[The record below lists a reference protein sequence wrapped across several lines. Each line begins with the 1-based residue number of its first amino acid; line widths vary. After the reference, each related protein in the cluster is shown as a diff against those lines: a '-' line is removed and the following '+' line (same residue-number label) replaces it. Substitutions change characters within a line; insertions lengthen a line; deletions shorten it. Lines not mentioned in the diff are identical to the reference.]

1 MRADL
6 RLEVL
11 DQLIGNPIGTF
22 DAPCPMCGLN
32 FIKCDPVACLA
43 PLRGFGPLRSGRRV
57 Q

>member
-22 DAPCPMCGLN
+22 VAPCPMCGLN